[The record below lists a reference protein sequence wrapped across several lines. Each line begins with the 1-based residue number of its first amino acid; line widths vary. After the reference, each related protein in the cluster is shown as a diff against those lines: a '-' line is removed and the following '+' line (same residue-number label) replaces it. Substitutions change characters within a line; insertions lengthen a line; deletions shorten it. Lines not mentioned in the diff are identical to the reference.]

1 MTLTDAE
8 REEFM
13 ALAAATYDPDLWDES
28 DLPIL
33 RAARAEHEREQQ
45 AREHGENL
53 PPVEQSTL
61 TEDDERSNPDPRR
74 TADDA

>member
-1 MTLTDAE
+1 MELTDTE

-28 DLPIL
+28 DLPTL
-33 RAARAEHEREQQ
+33 RAARAEHEKEQ
-45 AREHGENL
+45 ARERGENL

-61 TEDDERSNPDPRR
+61 TGDDEGGDSDPHHA
-74 TADDA
+74 ADNA